1 MKTKAQH
8 KGVYLKLN
16 TVTDADVIER
26 LDKQENKQ
34 GYLKDLVRTD
44 TSLDSLRNS
53 FGTMTKVIDHATNNN

>member
-1 MKTKAQH
+1 MKTRAQH

-16 TVTDADVIER
+16 TVTDVDVIER

-53 FGTMTKVIDHATNNN
+53 FGKLTQVKEKKG

>member
-1 MKTKAQH
+1 MKTRAQH

-53 FGTMTKVIDHATNNN
+53 FGKLTQVKEKKG